1 MADIT
6 TQQLAQL
13 LLGIARAQNAMA
25 DAVENLKTGFKTT
38 HFRPAVETAARIRA
52 NRPETLADYP
62 SRLLLQMLGRT
73 PPDADAVLRD
83 LQTLLSAPQR
93 PVAATGPDAGA
104 TASAATSASAPTP
117 GPADDAA
124 SLDMTR

>member
-1 MADIT
+1 MPNIT

-25 DAVENLKTGFKTT
+25 EALENSKVGFKST

-83 LQTLLSAPQR
+83 LQNLLAAPQ
-93 PVAATGPDAGA
+93 AATAA
-104 TASAATSASAPTP
+104 TAPAPP
-117 GPADDAA
+117 
-124 SLDMTR
+124 

>member
-13 LLGIARAQNAMA
+13 LLGIARAQHAMA
-25 DAVENLKTGFKTT
+25 DAIENLKTGFKTT

-83 LQTLLSAPQR
+83 LQNLLSPTQR
-93 PVAATGPDAGA
+93 PAPAAGPGAAEAASAGA
-104 TASAATSASAPTP
+104 SASSPTP
-117 GPADDAA
+117 GPGDDAA

>member
-13 LLGIARAQNAMA
+13 LLGIARAQHAMA
-25 DAVENLKTGFKTT
+25 DAIENLKTGFKTT

-83 LQTLLSAPQR
+83 LQNLLASPQPAP
-93 PVAATGPDAGA
+93 ATGPGAGA
-104 TASAATSASAPTP
+104 AAAGSGVSAPAP

>member
-13 LLGIARAQNAMA
+13 LLGIARAQHAMA
-25 DAVENLKTGFKTT
+25 DAIENLKTGFKTT

-83 LQTLLSAPQR
+83 LQNLLSPPQR
-93 PVAATGPDAGA
+93 P
-104 TASAATSASAPTP
+104 ASAAGPGAAEAASAGASASPATP
-117 GPADDAA
+117 GPGDDAA

>member
-83 LQTLLSAPQR
+83 LETLLSAPPR
-93 PVAATGPDAGA
+93 PVPAAAPSAGA
-104 TASAATSASAPTP
+104 SSSAPPP

>member
-13 LLGIARAQNAMA
+13 LLGIARAQHAMA
-25 DAVENLKTGFKTT
+25 EAIENLKTGFKST
-38 HFRPAVETAARIRA
+38 HLRPAVETAARIRA

-83 LQTLLSAPQR
+83 LQNLLSPTQR
-93 PVAATGPDAGA
+93 PVSAAAPNAGA
-104 TASAATSASAPTP
+104 TTSSPTP